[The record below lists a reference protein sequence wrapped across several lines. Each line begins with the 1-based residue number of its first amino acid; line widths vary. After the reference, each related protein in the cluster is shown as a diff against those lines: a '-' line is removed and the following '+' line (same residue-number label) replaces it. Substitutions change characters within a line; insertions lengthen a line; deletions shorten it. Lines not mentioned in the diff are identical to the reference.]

1 MKRANGTG
9 SIVNLGPNRRRKY
22 AVKISYQE
30 REGLWKQKYIS
41 YHATVK
47 EAQAALDN
55 YLSQNI
61 QPGELAT
68 TFGMVYEAWSAK
80 KYKKA
85 GPASVTSYKASWI
98 RLSVLAE
105 KEMFRVSIDDLQRI
119 IDQDEADGLSRSS
132 ISNDKM
138 LMKAL
143 FKYALERDIVTK
155 DCSAFVEIPQ
165 VAAKFERGAFSEE
178 QMRRLNELVA
188 EGFPWADTVLMLC
201 YTGFRVS
208 EFLSLTPQSYHC
220 REGGDYLVGG
230 MKTAAGRDRIV
241 PVHPRIKPCFSAWME
256 KGGTAI
262 ICRED
267 GQAVAPAWYKHKF
280 SPVAAELGLPQAT
293 PHWCRHTAASRMKLY
308 GVDDLAVRRILGHAN
323 RDITEHYTHVD
334 IDFLSCEMQK
344 LP

>member
-188 EGFPWADTVLMLC
+188 EGFTWAGSHALLHRIPCVRISVPDAAV
-201 YTGFRVS
+201 
-208 EFLSLTPQSYHC
+208 LSLP
-220 REGGDYLVGG
+220 GGWRLPRRRHEDSGGERPDCPRPPKNQALLLRLDGKGRNGHYLPGG
-230 MKTAAGRDRIV
+230 WTSSCPGMV
-241 PVHPRIKPCFSAWME
+241 
-256 KGGTAI
+256 
-262 ICRED
+262 
-267 GQAVAPAWYKHKF
+267 QA
-280 SPVAAELGLPQAT
+280 
-293 PHWCRHTAASRMKLY
+293 
-308 GVDDLAVRRILGHAN
+308 
-323 RDITEHYTHVD
+323 
-334 IDFLSCEMQK
+334 
-344 LP
+344 